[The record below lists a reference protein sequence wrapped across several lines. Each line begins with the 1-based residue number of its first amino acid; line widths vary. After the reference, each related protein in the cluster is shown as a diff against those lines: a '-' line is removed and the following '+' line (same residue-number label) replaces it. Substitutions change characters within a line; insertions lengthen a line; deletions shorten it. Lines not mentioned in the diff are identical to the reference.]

1 MKIMCSSFYIYTP
14 TLQCIIALGSNS
26 RIWVGEVLVQSLIKM
41 EPKKVKRVVKLDF
54 NSPPSRQLGTEEY
67 MNHFN
72 IITK

>member
-1 MKIMCSSFYIYTP
+1 
-14 TLQCIIALGSNS
+14 
-26 RIWVGEVLVQSLIKM
+26 M

-54 NSPPSRQLGTEEY
+54 NSPPSRQLGMEEY